1 MQKCLKYGYGNMAL
15 PRRSKAF
22 SVGSQGEEES
32 GVRHEG
38 AGETSHARLESTLP
52 LFSSLRHYLSAVTP
66 RSLIAFFMQ
75 MKFTITTD
83 IRTTLVIVF

>member
-1 MQKCLKYGYGNMAL
+1 M
-15 PRRSKAF
+15 
-22 SVGSQGEEES
+22 GSQGEEES

-38 AGETSHARLESTLP
+38 AEETSYARLESTLP

-75 MKFTITTD
+75 MKFTIKPD
-83 IRTTLVIVF
+83 IRTAACYHVLDNVLSVLGV

>member
-1 MQKCLKYGYGNMAL
+1 M
-15 PRRSKAF
+15 
-22 SVGSQGEEES
+22 GSQGEEES
-32 GVRHEG
+32 GVRLEE

-75 MKFTITTD
+75 MKFTIKTD
-83 IRTTLVIVF
+83 IKTGACYRVLDNVLSVLSI